1 MHHIVIAMIIIVV
14 GILILGTGQMIKS
27 MANSPQKWQV
37 DLYNKLHMKA
47 NVLMVLGGVIIL
59 CGLVLIGYE
68 MVEEDESKKE
78 DKAKYMF
85 F

>member
-1 MHHIVIAMIIIVV
+1 MHHIVIAIILIVV

-37 DLYNKLHMKA
+37 ELYDRLHMKA

-68 MVEEDESKKE
+68 MVEENESEKE
-78 DKAKYMF
+78 VKANYMF